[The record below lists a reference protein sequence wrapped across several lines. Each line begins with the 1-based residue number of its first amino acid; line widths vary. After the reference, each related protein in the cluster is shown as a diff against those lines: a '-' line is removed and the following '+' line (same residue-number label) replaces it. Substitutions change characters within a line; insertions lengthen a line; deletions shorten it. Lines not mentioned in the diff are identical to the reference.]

1 MYEPQSNA
9 RSTPSMEEYLS
20 GEPWDAPSH
29 ASAAGVPSAPPPEK
43 EPEPAGLTASA
54 PAATPCGQSKGPRPT
69 STEAADPSLNK
80 TRRKPKPDHPK
91 DRFWSRTYSYHGV
104 HLQHVLRPGGVL
116 LRHVVIDSAHLR
128 QLLGQPRRRAIAP
141 LNARQEQF
149 ELRTSELWELAES
162 EALPSLQRIYAEAH
176 RTSET
181 LRDARGRRSSLPR
194 KLTNDIEPTDWHEG
208 ARGILLHGQDGDGGR
223 DYHLYLWDP
232 ETLKLLRIAGSDLKR
247 AWQKSQARLGETIQV
262 IPRGEHS
269 VPIEEER
276 SGTHGEGRRTLHP
289 RRVVF
294 DIYRVSSRAHL
305 MRDEDALSQ
314 GGTS

>member
-1 MYEPQSNA
+1 MYEPQSNVH
-9 RSTPSMEEYLS
+9 STPSMEEYLS
-20 GEPWDAPSH
+20 DKIWQAPSH
-29 ASAAGVPSAPPPEK
+29 ASAAGVPSAPPSEH
-43 EPEPAGLTASA
+43 EPETVGPIACD
-54 PAATPCGQSKGPRPT
+54 PAATT
-69 STEAADPSLNK
+69 SAEPEGHRTTSPETAAPSLNK
-80 TRRKPKPDHPK
+80 TRRRPKPDPK
-91 DRFWSRTYSYHGV
+91 ACFWRRTYSYHGV
-104 HLQHVLRPGGVL
+104 HLQHVLHPGGIL
-116 LRHVVIDSAHLR
+116 QRHVVIDSAHLR
-128 QLLGQPRRRAIAP
+128 QLLGQPRRRAIAA
-141 LNARQEQF
+141 LNARQEHF

-181 LRDARGRRSSLPR
+181 LREERRRPSSLPR
-194 KLTNDIEPTDWHEG
+194 KLTSDVDPTDWHEA
-208 ARGILLHGQDGDGGR
+208 ARGILLQGQEGEGGR
-223 DYHLYLWDP
+223 DYNLYLWDP
-232 ETLKLLRIAGSDLKR
+232 ETLKLLRISGSDLKR
-247 AWQKSQARLGETIQV
+247 AWQKSKARLGETIQV

-305 MRDEDALSQ
+305 VTDEDSLSQ